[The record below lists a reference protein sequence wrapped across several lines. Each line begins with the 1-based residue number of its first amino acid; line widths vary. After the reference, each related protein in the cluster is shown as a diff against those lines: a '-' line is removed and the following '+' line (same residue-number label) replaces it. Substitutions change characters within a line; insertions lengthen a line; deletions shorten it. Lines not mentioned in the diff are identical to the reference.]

1 MTFDREEKYR
11 EKADE
16 QGWLCAE
23 CGGSL
28 LGEGKVIQW
37 AHLAPQRKDFLKRY
51 GKKAIHSDGNGELVC
66 SLECNKKAQGLVNN
80 GDADR
85 IARACQ

>member
-11 EKADE
+11 VKADE

-28 LGEGKVIQW
+28 LGDGKVIQW
-37 AHLAPQRKDFLKRY
+37 AHRAPQRKDFLKRY
-51 GKKAIHSDGNGELVC
+51 GGKAIHSDDNGELVC
-66 SLECNKKAQGLVNN
+66 SLECNKKAQARVNN